1 MVFKFNNYSALNRN
15 FTITFADGF
24 AITLS
29 ALALP
34 VFYQRNSPQHLTKM
48 KKLNEQKEEIS
59 IPCKTTCERRCS
71 KSCSLLNRKKSFL
84 TIYNLQQLWQS
95 NWSVSEI
102 SEIKTM
108 KFIKKKKK
116 KFSVL
121 QHACFQIRKTLQ
133 FLLKISRRGNLTIL
147 IENAMK
153 VYTTMSHLPQFERLT
168 PKRIFLAETYQKEM
182 IYS

>member
-116 KFSVL
+116 NSVSYNM
-121 QHACFQIRKTLQ
+121 HVFK
-133 FLLKISRRGNLTIL
+133 SG
-147 IENAMK
+147 
-153 VYTTMSHLPQFERLT
+153 RLYNSYW
-168 PKRIFLAETYQKEM
+168 RYLAEATWQF
-182 IYS
+182 